1 MADTTPGRDASLRE
15 RAAKV
20 VPGGM
25 YGHLNAAIFTP
36 AYPQF
41 FVRGEGCRQW
51 DADGREYVDLMCS
64 WGPVILG
71 HRHQAVEA
79 AAAAQRASGDCLNGP
94 GPIMVELAE
103 LMVDTIPSADW
114 VMFSKNGTD
123 ATTQALMVV
132 RAATGRAKVLVAH
145 GAYHGAD
152 PWCTPSTAGTTPN
165 ERADLVEYPY
175 NDLAGAEAAAASA
188 DGDVAAI
195 IVTPFK
201 HDSFEDQ
208 EPVDPAFARGLRT
221 LADRIG
227 AALVI
232 DDVRAGFR
240 LDLRGS
246 WEPLGVRPDLTAWSK
261 AMANGYAIAAVTGTD
276 ALRGPA
282 QTLYSTGSFW
292 FSAVAM
298 AAAKATIETL
308 RDIDGV
314 ALMERAGTRL
324 REGLAAQAAAHGFT
338 VRQTG
343 PAQIPWLSFEGDATL
358 EKGMFWADACL
369 AEGVYLHPWHNWFMS
384 AAHTDAD
391 IDRALAGTDAA
402 FARLRAKFG
411 AG

>member
-1 MADTTPGRDASLRE
+1 MTASDAELRE
-15 RAAKV
+15 RAARV
-20 VPGGM
+20 IPGGM
-25 YGHLNAAIFTP
+25 YGHLNAALHGP

-51 DADGREYVDLMCS
+51 DADGREYIDLMCS
-64 WGPVILG
+64 WGPIVLG
-71 HRHQAVEA
+71 HRHPKVEQA
-79 AAAAQRASGDCLNGP
+79 AARQLAQGDCLNGP

-103 LMVDTIPSADW
+103 LLVDLVPSADW
-114 VMFSKNGTD
+114 AMFSKNGTD
-123 ATTQALMVV
+123 ATTQALMVA
-132 RAATGRAKVLVAH
+132 RAATGRTKVLKAH

-152 PWCTPSTAGTTPN
+152 PWCTPSPAGTTPN
-165 ERADLVEYPY
+165 ERADLIEFTY
-175 NDLAGAEAAAASA
+175 NDLASAEEAAARA

-201 HDSFEDQ
+201 HDAFEDQ
-208 EPVDPAFARGLRT
+208 ELADPEFVRGVRA

-246 WEPLGVRPDLTAWSK
+246 WERYGVRPDLTAWSK
-261 AMANGYAIAAVTGTD
+261 AMGNGYAIAAVTGTD
-276 ALRGPA
+276 ALRDA
-282 QTLYSTGSFW
+282 ATTLYSTGSFW

-308 RDIDGV
+308 RDEDGI
-314 ALMERAGTRL
+314 AAMEHAGRLL
-324 REGLAAQAAAHGFT
+324 REGLAEQARAHGFT

-343 PAQIPWLSFEGDATL
+343 PVQIPWLSFAGDTTL
-358 EKGMFWADACL
+358 EKGMYFAAACL
-369 AEGVYLHPWHNWFMS
+369 RHGVYLHPWHNWFLS
-384 AAHTDAD
+384 AAHTDKD
-391 IDRALAGTDAA
+391 IERALEGTDRA
-402 FARLRAKFG
+402 FAETRAHFG

>member
-1 MADTTPGRDASLRE
+1 MSDAHLRD

-20 VPGGM
+20 IPGGM
-25 YGHLNAAIFTP
+25 YGHLNAAIFAP
-36 AYPQF
+36 GFPQF

-71 HRHQAVEA
+71 HRHPAVEEAVAVQQA
-79 AAAAQRASGDCLNGP
+79 AGDCLNGP
-94 GPIMVELAE
+94 GPVMVELAE

-123 ATTQALMVV
+123 ATTQALMVA
-132 RAATGRAKVLVAH
+132 RAATGRKKVLVAH

-152 PWCTPSTAGTTPN
+152 PWCTPSLAGTTPS
-165 ERADLVEYPY
+165 ERADLIEYPY
-175 NDLAGAEAAAASA
+175 NDLAGAEAAAAQA
-188 DGDVAAI
+188 EGDVAAI

-208 EPVDPAFARGLRT
+208 ELVHAVFARGLRA

-292 FSAVAM
+292 FSAIAM

-308 RDIDGV
+308 RDTGGV
-314 ALMERAGTRL
+314 ALMERAGYRL
-324 REGLAAQAAAHGFT
+324 REGLAAQAASHGF
-338 VRQTG
+338 VINQTG
-343 PAQIPWLSFEGDATL
+343 PVQIPWLSFEGDETL
-358 EKGMFWADACL
+358 EKGMFWSSACL
-369 AEGVYLHPWHNWFMS
+369 AQGVYLHPWHNWFLS

-391 IDRALAGTDAA
+391 IDRALAGTDVA
-402 FARLRAKFG
+402 FGELRAKFG
-411 AG
+411 SD

>member
-1 MADTTPGRDASLRE
+1 MSDSDASLRE

-25 YGHLNAAIFTP
+25 YGHLNAAIFGP
-36 AYPQF
+36 GYPQF
-41 FVRGEGCRQW
+41 FLRGEGCRQW
-51 DADGREYVDLMCS
+51 DADGREYVDLMCG
-64 WGPVILG
+64 WGPIILG
-71 HRHQAVEA
+71 HRHPAVERA
-79 AAAAQRASGDCLNGP
+79 VAAQQAAGDCLNGP
-94 GPIMVELAE
+94 GPVMVELAE

-123 ATTQALMVV
+123 ATTQALMVA
-132 RAATGRAKVLVAH
+132 RAATGRAKVLMAH

-152 PWCTPSTAGTTPN
+152 PWCTPSPAGTTPN
-165 ERADLVEYPY
+165 ERADLIEFAY
-175 NDLAGAEAAAASA
+175 NDLASAEAAAAQA
-188 DGDVAAI
+188 EGDVAAI

-208 EPVDPAFARGLRT
+208 ELADPEFARGVRA

-246 WEPLGVRPDLTAWSK
+246 WEPFGVRPDLTAWSK
-261 AMANGYAIAAVTGTD
+261 ALANGYAIAAVTGTD

-292 FSAVAM
+292 FSAVPM

-314 ALMERAGTRL
+314 SLMRRAGDRL
-324 REGLAAQAAAHGFT
+324 RAGLDAQAASHGFT

-343 PAQIPWLSFEGDATL
+343 PVQIPWLSFEADETL
-358 EKGMFWADACL
+358 EKAMAWSAACL
-369 AEGVYLHPWHNWFMS
+369 EEGVYLHPWHNWFLS

-391 IDRALAGTDAA
+391 VDRALQGTDAA
-402 FARLRAKFG
+402 FAKLRARFG